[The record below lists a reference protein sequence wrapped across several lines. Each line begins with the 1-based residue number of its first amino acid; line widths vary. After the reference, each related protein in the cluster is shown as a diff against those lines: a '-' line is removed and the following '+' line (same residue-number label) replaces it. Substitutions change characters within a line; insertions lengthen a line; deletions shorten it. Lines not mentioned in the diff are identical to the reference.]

1 MKEKWWIL
9 AVGILFGL
17 LSAGLIILVSRPP
30 RGRSIILRP
39 PPTPVPIVVDIDGAV
54 HHPGI
59 YSLPLNS
66 RVRDAVN
73 AAGGF
78 SADANSDLIND
89 AALLEDGDHI
99 HVPSKGEEQ
108 HHIQGGGEDVHIQ
121 PTSTEV
127 IFPINI
133 NIADQKT
140 LEALPGIGPVTAEKI
155 IACRQERL
163 FSTIEEIQRVPGIG
177 PATYEE
183 IKGLIAVGE

>member
-9 AVGILFGL
+9 AMGVLFGL
-17 LSAGLIILVSRPP
+17 LSAGPIILVSRPP

-39 PPTPVPIVVDIDGAV
+39 PPMPVPIVVDINGVV

-99 HVPSKGEEQ
+99 HVPSKGEE
-108 HHIQGGGEDVHIQ
+108 
-121 PTSTEV
+121 
-127 IFPINI
+127 
-133 NIADQKT
+133 
-140 LEALPGIGPVTAEKI
+140 
-155 IACRQERL
+155 
-163 FSTIEEIQRVPGIG
+163 
-177 PATYEE
+177 
-183 IKGLIAVGE
+183 